1 MDSSVS
7 KIVRKKKTERMSET
21 LGGRCVK
28 YFLTEKFDTE
38 NRKLRGYLRHSE
50 VCVLNIFS
58 LKSLALKKENCED
71 ISDTRRSVSAA
82 DLPFGGEKN

>member
-1 MDSSVS
+1 
-7 KIVRKKKTERMSET
+7 MSQII
-21 LGGRCVK
+21 GGRCVK

-38 NRKLRGYLRHSE
+38 KRKLWRYLKHSE
-50 VCVLNIFS
+50 VGVLYIFS